1 MGTYYFRL
9 KSCTGAGNGREGE
22 GRGKGGRGG
31 VCPPKG
37 TAWIRQC
44 PQTWS
49 SVREVDVAKSDRET
63 VPQSGPA
70 TAKERSPRRVRVR

>member
-1 MGTYYFRL
+1 MG
-9 KSCTGAGNGREGE
+9 GREEGKGEGE
-22 GRGKGGRGG
+22 GFA
-31 VCPPKG
+31 PPKG

-49 SVREVDVAKSDRET
+49 SDREVDVAKSDRET